1 MTIPGP
7 LPSQPLICAL
17 LRGEPVAWPAA
28 NADESIVVFLDDA
41 RSQGVMPLLDARF
54 VAGSVG
60 DGVSDGADHGVAN
73 TWPEAIRR
81 ACHDDA
87 INHGGRELASRA
99 ETTRVLAALDREGI
113 LPLLMKGTGLAYS
126 HYPRPALRPRADCDL
141 LVAPSQ
147 REAARRI
154 LHDLGYRRIGG
165 PAGKFVGY
173 QYELH
178 RVDPHGVTHNVDLHW
193 RISNAQSFAWL
204 FAFDELAAAAVSV
217 PALGASARRLGDV
230 HALALALLHRAG
242 NNQFME
248 PGFGDRLI
256 WLYDFHLLVGAM
268 SGDDRARFIRLAES
282 RRIVAI
288 AIDGLQYCA
297 DAFRSPPVEALI
309 LELERSPDAQSGAAF
324 LRAGKIGR
332 EWLELRA
339 IPTFRD
345 RLTYL
350 ANRLVPSADYMR
362 ERFPD
367 QANRAL
373 PLLHARRWLQGIGG
387 RLPAR
392 RR

>member
-1 MTIPGP
+1 MTTPGAVAS
-7 LPSQPLICAL
+7 LPLICAM
-17 LRGEPVAWPAA
+17 LRGESVAWPAA
-28 NADESIVVFLDDA
+28 NGDSIVAFIDDA
-41 RSQGVMPLLDARF
+41 RSHGVTPLLDARF
-54 VAGSVG
+54 VSGTVSG
-60 DGVSDGADHGVAN
+60 GVSKGPDHGLAN
-73 TWPEAIRR
+73 TWPETIRR

-87 INHGGRELASRA
+87 INHAGRELASRA
-99 ETTRVLAALDREGI
+99 ETTRVLAALDRAGVR
-113 LPLLMKGTGLAYS
+113 PLLMKGTGLAYS

-147 REAARRI
+147 RDAARSI

-165 PAGKFVGY
+165 PAGKLVGY

-217 PALGASARRLGDV
+217 PTLGASARRLGDV
-230 HALALALLHRAG
+230 HALMLALLHRAG

-256 WLYDFHLLVGAM
+256 WLYDFHLLVEAM
-268 SGDDRARFIRLAES
+268 TDDNRARFARLAEA
-282 RRIVAI
+282 RRVVAI
-288 AIDGLQYCA
+288 AVDGLRHCA
-297 DAFRSPPVEALI
+297 DAFRSPRVEALMR
-309 LELERSPDAQSGAAF
+309 ELERSPVATSGAAF
-324 LRAGKIGR
+324 LRAGRIGR

-339 IPTFRD
+339 IPTSRD

-367 QANRAL
+367 EGNRAL
-373 PLLHARRWLQGIGG
+373 PLLHARRWLQGIDG
-387 RLPAR
+387 RLSTR

>member
-1 MTIPGP
+1 MMTPGA
-7 LPSQPLICAL
+7 LPSLPLICTL

-28 NADESIVVFLDDA
+28 NCDESIVTFLDDA
-41 RSQGVMPLLDARF
+41 RSHGVMPLLDARF
-54 VAGSVG
+54 IAGRVG
-60 DGVSDGADHGVAN
+60 DGVGDGADHGVAA

-87 INHGGRELASRA
+87 INHAGRELASRA
-99 ETTRVLAALDREGI
+99 ETTRVLAALDRADI
-113 LPLLMKGTGLAYS
+113 RSLLMKGAGLAYS

-141 LVAPSQ
+141 LVASSQ
-147 REAARRI
+147 REAARGI

-165 PAGKFVGY
+165 PAGKLVGY

-178 RVDPHGVTHNVDLHW
+178 HVDVHDHTHNVDLHW

-204 FAFDELAAAAVSV
+204 FAFDELAAAAVPV
-217 PALGASARRLGDV
+217 PALGANARRLGDV
-230 HALALALLHRAG
+230 HALMLALLHRAG

-256 WLYDFHLLVGAM
+256 WLYDVHLLVGAM
-268 SGDDRARFIRLAES
+268 TDDDRARFIRLAES
-282 RRIVAI
+282 KRVGAI
-288 AIDGLQYCA
+288 AIDGLRHCA
-297 DAFRSPPVEALI
+297 DAFRSPRVEALI
-309 LELERSPDAQSGAAF
+309 LELERGPDAQSGAAF

-345 RLTYL
+345 RLTYV

-367 QANRAL
+367 GANRAL
-373 PLLHARRWLQGIGG
+373 PLLHARRWLHGIGG
-387 RLPAR
+387 RLPVR